1 MYTLYTLMPTWCHL
15 VSLFWHSFLV
25 NDASYLMQEKSRRWT
40 SKMYLGLC
48 KQLFFKQN
56 MFIIGVHHF
65 FFFFPMWPNVLIH
78 AGRHRPLPS
87 NTLPRRLKLSSY
99 PQSFTQYSECAVLRW
114 YVMSKKGNI
123 PTFTVRHP
131 TWNADVFLNFCT
143 RMLSRARFCW
153 APHPIDSTSRWDP
166 NQSAMGWFVVW
177 GNKPSWSN
185 SFKHMDVLVWIAHN
199 GNLVRTSWPWAGQKD
214 DV

>member
-1 MYTLYTLMPTWCHL
+1 MRVTWCRRNPAGGPVRCVSDSVSSCFSNRTCSSL
-15 VSLFWHSFLV
+15 VFTIFLP
-25 NDASYLMQEKSRRWT
+25 DT
-40 SKMYLGLC
+40 
-48 KQLFFKQN
+48 
-56 MFIIGVHHF
+56 
-65 FFFFPMWPNVLIH
+65 NVTKCPH
-78 AGRHRPLPS
+78 TCCRHRPLPS

-99 PQSFTQYSECAVLRW
+99 PQSFRHRVRRFEMIC
-114 YVMSKKGNI
+114 YVKKKEHPNIHSKTSNLKCRY
-123 PTFTVRHP
+123 FSLFF
-131 TWNADVFLNFCT
+131 A
-143 RMLSRARFCW
+143 RMLSRGRFCW

-199 GNLVRTSWPWAGQKD
+199 ENLVRTSWLWAGQKD